1 MESLDWKLL
10 VCISLVAK
18 QGKMEPIT
26 RERERDDLLTVIQFS
41 KGHQDQANTTN
52 NSLFTKYITS
62 DRCKVLLG
70 IKDALHLWY
79 G

>member
-1 MESLDWKLL
+1 MIRSVGILRER
-10 VCISLVAK
+10 
-18 QGKMEPIT
+18 E